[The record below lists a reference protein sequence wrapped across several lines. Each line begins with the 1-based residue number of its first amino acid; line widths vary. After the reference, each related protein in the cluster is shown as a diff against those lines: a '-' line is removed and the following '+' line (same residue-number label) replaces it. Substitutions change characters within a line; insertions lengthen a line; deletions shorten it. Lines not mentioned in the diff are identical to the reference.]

1 MESTPV
7 MSQAVAAT
15 GPMHQTGPNL
25 STRRQHPRSR
35 YVKVR
40 QRRWMKECK
49 SRKKPDQQQKK
60 THAATDTISRKPV
73 CVSEHLDIPD
83 DATPIFV
90 DLSAPFLPHDFLMA
104 IRTESDETSPISDE
118 NYIDGSDRW
127 FHYME

>member
-1 MESTPV
+1 
-7 MSQAVAAT
+7 
-15 GPMHQTGPNL
+15 
-25 STRRQHPRSR
+25 
-35 YVKVR
+35 
-40 QRRWMKECK
+40 MKECK

-104 IRTESDETSPISDE
+104 IRTESDEISPISDE
-118 NYIDGSDRW
+118 NYINGSDSITW
-127 FHYME
+127 NDL